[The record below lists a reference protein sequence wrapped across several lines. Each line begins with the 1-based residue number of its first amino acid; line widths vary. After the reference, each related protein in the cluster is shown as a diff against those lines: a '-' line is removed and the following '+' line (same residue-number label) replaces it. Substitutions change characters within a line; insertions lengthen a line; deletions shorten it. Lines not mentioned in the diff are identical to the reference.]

1 MFEFFASYI
10 WLALGFMIAFKILF
24 SGVTKFRES
33 SIVSVF
39 VMMLGEVE
47 FNDIYFQHK
56 EMVAPFVD
64 EAGNTINQIIT
75 KDRYQP
81 FPGKCPFQMFISYK
95 SLLSN
100 FFHKANM
107 IILRHCNY
115 CTDNLH
121 PCLQHCH
128 HEPAGWP
135 GSLRY
140 WRADENWD

>member
-10 WLALGFMIAFKILF
+10 WLALGFMIAFIILF

-56 EMVAPFVD
+56 EMVAPIVD
-64 EAGNTINQIIT
+64 ETNNTLNQIIT

-81 FPGKCPFQMFISYK
+81 FPGKSK
-95 SLLSN
+95 SL
-100 FFHKANM
+100 F
-107 IILRHCNY
+107 
-115 CTDNLH
+115 
-121 PCLQHCH
+121 
-128 HEPAGWP
+128 
-135 GSLRY
+135 
-140 WRADENWD
+140 